1 MWLKGCLHTHTNRSD
16 GDSDPLSVCDQYAEA
31 GYDFIAITD
40 HNVFTD
46 PSALESG
53 RLLLIPGIELSTAS
67 KSEPHVPL
75 HVNGLGV
82 RTQISVEPAE
92 TKSQTLQGCVDA
104 ITAAGGI
111 AQINHPNFH
120 FALTQEDIYQVRG
133 ARLLEIYN
141 GHPLVNNAGD
151 ELHISVEELWDQLL
165 SSGVLIYG
173 TAVDDSHHFA
183 GHFQPGRANPFRGW
197 VWVRVTRPTVR
208 DVLRGLATGDFYSST
223 GVRLEDVFVDGSV
236 YHVIVN
242 ARSAA
247 TPDTE
252 TYLTQFIGSGGRVL
266 FGTTS
271 LHSTFDLRGVTGSN
285 YVRARVIGP
294 DGTKAWCQPRLVPS
308 YWRV

>member
-1 MWLKGCLHTHTNRSD
+1 MWLKGCLHTHTNLSD
-16 GDSDPLSVCDQYAEA
+16 GDSDPISVCEQYAGA

-46 PSALESG
+46 PSTLDCD

-82 RTQISVEPAE
+82 SNQISVEPAE
-92 TKSQTLQGCVDA
+92 TKSQTLQNCVDA
-104 ITAAGGI
+104 ITATGGI

-120 FALTQEDIYQVRG
+120 FALTQEDICQVRG
-133 ARLLEIYN
+133 VRLLEVYN

-151 ELHISVEELWDQLL
+151 GAHISVEELWDQLL
-165 SSGVLIYG
+165 SNGALIYG

-183 GHFQPGRANPFRGW
+183 GNFRPERANPFRGW
-197 VWVRVTRPTVR
+197 VWVRVTKPTVR
-208 DVLRGLATGDFYSST
+208 DVLRGLVTGDFYSST
-223 GVRLEDVFVDGSV
+223 GVRLKDVFVDGSV
-236 YHVIVN
+236 YHVIVDTGET
-242 ARSAA
+242 A
-247 TPDTE
+247 TPDTGK
-252 TYLTQFIGSGGRVL
+252 YLTQFVGSGGRVL
-266 FGTTS
+266 FETTS
-271 LHSTFDLRGVTGSN
+271 LHSTFDLRGVSSN

-294 DGTKAWCQPRLVPS
+294 DGTKAWCQPRLIPS